1 MPLLNS
7 VMPQVSIPHPPLRT
21 LRRCVAAA
29 CLTFFWAGAAA
40 GQQNPVP
47 GSFADLAQSKL
58 PSVVTI
64 TATSSSQAGNGQEG
78 EGQGFGIPGLPDF
91 EFPPGSPFEEFFKR
105 FGPNGNEPRSE
116 RQRPSRQATSLGSGF
131 IIDPSGYVVTN
142 NHVVTG
148 ADEVKVVT
156 QDDRELTAKIVGTD
170 PKTDLAL
177 LKVAD
182 GHNLTA
188 VKWGNSEQMRIGDWV
203 VAIGNPFGLGGT
215 VTVGIIS
222 ARARDIGA
230 GPYDDFLQTDAAINR
245 GNSGGPMFN
254 LAGEVI
260 GVNTAIFSQ
269 SGGNIGIGFAVPSE
283 IAQPIIAELRE
294 NGKVTRGWLG
304 VAIQP
309 VTPEIAQA
317 LQIDQEG
324 GALVAQVT
332 PDSPAARAGIE
343 NGDIITE
350 FDGRKI
356 EGPRELSRMVA
367 QVDVGK
373 QVGVTVLRDGNRK
386 NLEVTIRQLEEN
398 VAAGSSEPGTPQQGE
413 LGLTLAPLTPETRN
427 RFGVAPDAQG
437 TVVVQV
443 APNSPAATRGLRP
456 GDVITQ
462 AGRQHVDGPDDV
474 VAAVEQARK
483 ANQDHVL
490 LLRNRDGNSIFVPV
504 PINPEAG

>member
-1 MPLLNS
+1 MHLSQARMLQS
-7 VMPQVSIPHPPLRT
+7 PLRAM
-21 LRRCVAAA
+21 RHCAVAA
-29 CLTFFWAGAAA
+29 CLTVFWVDAAA
-40 GQQNPVP
+40 SQQAPVP

-64 TATSSSQAGNGQEG
+64 TATSPGRAET
-78 EGQGFGIPGLPDF
+78 GQGAEGPGFGLPGVPEFD
-91 EFPPGSPFEEFFKR
+91 FPPGSPFDEFFKR
-105 FGPNGNEPRSE
+105 FGPDGNAPEEPAHRS
-116 RQRPSRQATSLGSGF
+116 TSLGSGF
-131 IIDPSGYVVTN
+131 IIDPAGYIVTN

-156 QDDRELTAKIVGTD
+156 QEDHEFTAKIVGTD

-177 LKVAD
+177 LKVE
-182 GHNLTA
+182 GGGNLPA
-188 VKWGNSEQMRIGDWV
+188 VKWGNSDQMRIGDWV

-215 VTVGIIS
+215 VTAGIIS

-254 LAGEVI
+254 MAGEVI

-283 IAQPIIAELRE
+283 IAQPIIAKLRE
-294 NGKVTRGWLG
+294 SGKVTRGWLG

-317 LQIDQEG
+317 LGLDQQG

-332 PDSPAARAGIE
+332 PDSPAAQAGME
-343 NGDIITE
+343 SGDVVTE
-350 FDGRKI
+350 FDGRKVD
-356 EGPRELSRMVA
+356 GPRDLSRMVA
-367 QVDVGK
+367 QADVGK
-373 QVGVTVLRDGNRK
+373 RAGITVLRNGDRK
-386 NLEVTIRQLEEN
+386 NLEVTIRQLEETQT
-398 VAAGSSEPGTPQQGE
+398 AAGSPDQNGSQAGP
-413 LGLTLAPLTPETRN
+413 LGLTLAPLTPETRK
-427 RFGVAPDAQG
+427 RFGVSADAQG

-443 APNSPAATRGLRP
+443 APNSPAATHGLRP

-462 AGRQHVDGPDDV
+462 VGRQPVKEPGDV

-490 LLRNRDGNSIFVPV
+490 LLRSREGNSIFVPL